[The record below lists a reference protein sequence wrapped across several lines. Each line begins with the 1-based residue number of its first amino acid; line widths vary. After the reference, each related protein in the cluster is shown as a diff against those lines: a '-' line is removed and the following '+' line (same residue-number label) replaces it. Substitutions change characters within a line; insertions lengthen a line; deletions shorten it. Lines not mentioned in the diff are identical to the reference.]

1 MPSLEHEAPLELL
14 RGDPRLAAVLLESL
28 GVPVPPGSSA
38 RLVPADLTA
47 SVPAELRADAV
58 ILLTPPEPGRK
69 LAVIIEVQ
77 LQYDEKKVFSWPAY
91 LTQARAA
98 HRCDTVLL
106 VICRDPATAAQCRA
120 TITTGHPGFDLTPLV
135 VDATTTPRPG
145 PPGSGP
151 AGPELAV
158 LAVLTGALDLDRDS
172 ARHLVLAS
180 LASLDDD
187 RLPTYTV
194 FIRRAA
200 SEVARQALEALMTTT
215 RYRDAFVDG
224 LMAEGLAKGLAEGE
238 AKGLAEGEAKGK
250 AEGEARMVLRVLG
263 ARGLQVP
270 DEIRERVQ
278 SCTDTAQLE
287 HWGERAATAD
297 SLDDVFSS

>member
-28 GVPVPPGSSA
+28 GVPVPPRSSA

-58 ILLTPPEPGRK
+58 ILLSPREPGSALAEGNRK

-91 LTQARAA
+91 LTQGRAA

-106 VICRDPATAAQCRA
+106 VICRDPATAALCRA

-135 VDATTTPRPG
+135 VDAATTPRPG
-145 PPGSGP
+145 PPGPGP

-158 LAVLTGALDLDRDS
+158 LAVLTGALDLDIDS

-180 LASLDDD
+180 LANLDDD
-187 RLPTYTV
+187 RLATYTV
-194 FIRRAA
+194 LIRRAA
-200 SEVARQALEALMTTT
+200 SEAARQALEALMTTAP
-215 RYRDAFVDG
+215 YRDAFVDG
-224 LMAEGLAKGLAEGE
+224 LMAEGLAKGLAQ
-238 AKGLAEGEAKGK
+238 GK
-250 AEGEARMVLRVLG
+250 AEGEARMVLRVLD

-270 DEIRERVQ
+270 DEIRERVL
-278 SCTDTAQLE
+278 SCTDTAQLD
-287 HWGERAATAD
+287 HWGELAATAV
-297 SLDDVFSS
+297 SLDDVFGG